1 MTGDIHLRNG
11 VCAAVDHGTF
21 FRQCHVWIWTGRR
34 IPSIRHRMR
43 AGKAGVDG
51 LHALTLHRIAV
62 RCLGADQLIGSIV
75 DLLIPADKAISVV
88 CRCRCPH
95 ALAGIGIIV
104 GGDVVSV
111 CAAADHSH
119 PPAVAVVL
127 KTAAVLHLRDKALAP
142 LPLRHQRRAADH
154 RGAAHGRTG
163 GNISSIPV
171 EGKRIRSLIVDHGML
186 CRQKHFVSCQ
196 QPTGELP
203 AVLRRVCRVRGI
215 LRAFGILCK
224 RDDIGR
230 LAHAVLI
237 VVLVSAVRVV

>member
-1 MTGDIHLRNG
+1 
-11 VCAAVDHGTF
+11 
-21 FRQCHVWIWTGRR
+21 
-34 IPSIRHRMR
+34 MR